1 MLLNKNKFSK
11 KRLATALIAAA
22 SLLSIS
28 FACEASDRWT
38 FDGNIRNNSLAISPN
53 ETMVVASYS
62 ERPEI
67 IVYDL
72 MSNKVKAVLPGYVT
86 PRNIVFD
93 PSGKVFY
100 VSDSS
105 LGIVFKINSDTLE
118 TISTIPVGPGAFGT
132 AISNDGKILYINN
145 QAASTVTVYDLE
157 KNQPISVITGF
168 TQPRQGIKLSSD
180 GENLFVTNFLGD
192 SISVVKKGSNKIEAE
207 IKGFDKI
214 RAISVTKDGHT
225 LFAANSGSNNIAVVD
240 VDKKQIIKTIPVG
253 KDPYGAAL
261 TPNES
266 ALYSGN
272 KEDNTLSEITLPSMR
287 VTATIT
293 GLKQPRQAIVFTHDS
308 KTAFVL
314 NEDLSVSKVDLASKK
329 VITQIGRQ

>member
-1 MLLNKNKFSK
+1 MLNSPK
-11 KRLATALIAAA
+11 KRFLTSLLAVA
-22 SLLSIS
+22 SLFSIS
-28 FACEASDRWT
+28 SAYAEPARWT
-38 FDGNIRNNSLAISPN
+38 FDGGIHNNSLAVSPN
-53 ETMVVASYS
+53 EATAVVSYS
-62 ERPEI
+62 ERPDV

-72 MSNKVKAVLPGYVT
+72 TSNKVRGVLHGYVT
-86 PRNIVFD
+86 PRNIIFA

-105 LGIVFKINSDTLE
+105 LGLVFKINNETLE

-132 AISNDGKILYINN
+132 AISKDGKTLYINN

-157 KNQPISVITGF
+157 KNQAVAVISGF
-168 TQPRQGIKLSSD
+168 AQPRQGVKLSPD
-180 GENLFVTNFLGD
+180 GANLFVTNFLGD
-192 SISVVKKGSNKIEAE
+192 KISIVNNRSNKIESE

-214 RAISVTKDGHT
+214 RAISITADGRT
-225 LFAANSGSNNIAVVD
+225 LFAANSGSNSIAVVD
-240 VDKKQIIKTIPVG
+240 VEKKQIVKTIPVG

-272 KEDNTLSEITLPSMR
+272 LGDNTLSVIALPSMQ
-287 VTATIT
+287 VTGTIS
-293 GLKQPRQAIVFTHDS
+293 GFKQPRQAIVFTHDA

-314 NEDLSVSKVDLASKK
+314 NEDLSVSKVDLATKK
-329 VITQIGRQ
+329 IVAQIDSQ